1 MIVYHRSIEPVER
14 PDIDH
19 SYRNLDFGRG
29 FYVTSVQKQAERWAI
44 RRAKIESRKK
54 KAACNANQIA
64 FCTERAL
71 ETLSFVDSFVVA
83 R

>member
-1 MIVYHRSIEPVER
+1 MGEIISFVMQGIMRKEDAIERLKFER
-14 PDIDH
+14 I
-19 SYRNLDFGRG
+19 N
-29 FYVTSVQKQAERWAI
+29 
-44 RRAKIESRKK
+44 
-54 KAACNANQIA
+54 NQIA